1 MTIAREGSREI
12 IIATLICAVI
22 EFGVIALAL
31 TVSLWFLTACV
42 PIWTLWVF
50 VLLFFRDPSRTIP
63 DQPGILVSPADGK
76 VTEVSRLD
84 HYDGVQGRALRI
96 SIFLSVFDVH
106 INRVPCAG
114 RVRKIEYK
122 PGKFL
127 DARHPDCGSLNES
140 NTIEM
145 DPGEGLP
152 GPIIVRQVA
161 GLIAR
166 RIICNIKEQDSVT
179 RGQRLGLIKFGS
191 RTDLIVPDTGGLE
204 AAVQVNDYVKGG
216 ETVLFRV
223 KASGRSEVNRAA
235 AVGAS

>member
-1 MTIAREGSREI
+1 MTVAREGTREI
-12 IIATLICAVI
+12 TIATVVCALI
-22 EFGVIALAL
+22 ELPFLFLAIKY
-31 TVSLWFLTACV
+31 SLWFLAAGL
-42 PIWTLWVF
+42 PIWGLWLF
-50 VLLFFRDPSRTIP
+50 VVLFFRDPNRNIP
-63 DQPGILVSPADGK
+63 SEPGILVSPADGK

-84 HYDGVQGRALRI
+84 RYDGIKGRALRI

-127 DARHPDCGSLNES
+127 DARHPDCSSLNES

-166 RIICNIKEQDSVT
+166 RIICNLKEQDSVT

-191 RTDLIVPDTGGLE
+191 RTDLIVPDAGGLE
-204 AAVQVNDYVKGG
+204 AAVKVHDYVKGG

-223 KASGRSEVNRAA
+223 KDSGRSEVDRAA
-235 AVGAS
+235 AVGAR